1 MKDADVKLN
10 RRIRNI
16 DEDADN
22 STNGTDHNPRRRRA
36 PARVGRADEGARP
49 EGRLARRGT
58 ARRTTAAADDVGGRP
73 EPRPHKQNFIAR
85 VVNQWFDRVVG
96 AMKGEGLSEAEAIY
110 APHRTTRDFVWN
122 SIGSGVW
129 ALVFPVVT
137 MVSTQLVGVEQAGMI
152 SMAFVVGLL
161 LMFVG
166 NFGVR
171 TYQVSDTT
179 MEHSFKD
186 YQANRWATCIL
197 MLLVGWA
204 YCSIRGYSDE
214 MFNISMAVIL
224 YKFIDALADVYE
236 GRLQQVDKLYLAGIS
251 QTLRSALALV
261 VFSVALLITRNATVA
276 CYAMAIVAAIT
287 FVVFTWPLT
296 LMEAPPSSPFSFASF
311 VGLFK
316 VCAPLFLALF
326 LFNVIENMPKFVMED
341 ALPYDNQLYY
351 NAIYFPAQM
360 ILIVSQLVYKPLL
373 LRMAGVWQDASKRT
387 KFNMLLVVIF
397 LVIAAITGVACGI
410 MAWVGIPVMSF
421 LYGIDFAQF
430 RGLLFLMLL
439 TGGITAAID
448 FIYQVITIMRRQR
461 DVTVLY
467 LVTFGFSLF
476 IPYLLVHY
484 AELEGA
490 VLSYVIIESI
500 LFVLLVWEYFRIRRD
515 LARGTGRYSA
525 AGEGADVREGAGVHA
540 GRHAGED
547 AEHGASE
554 RPTFLELIDP
564 ADAGIDDQEE
574 LEEVEEPPARPLP
587 SEIRAER
594 ERRAEVMRRRTGRD
608 R

>member
-1 MKDADVKLN
+1 MN
-10 RRIRNI
+10 RRTSQR
-16 DEDADN
+16 EKA
-22 STNGTDHNPRRRRA
+22 
-36 PARVGRADEGARP
+36 ARSARKP
-49 EGRLARRGT
+49 T
-58 ARRTTAAADDVGGRP
+58 QN
-73 EPRPHKQNFIAR
+73 EPREHKQNFIAR
-85 VVNQWFDRVVG
+85 IVNQWFDRVVG
-96 AMKGEGLSEAEAIY
+96 AMKGDGLEEAEAIY

-122 SIGSGVW
+122 SIGSAAW
-129 ALVFPVVT
+129 AFVFPVVT

-171 TYQVSDTT
+171 TYQVSDTQ

-186 YQANRWATCIL
+186 YQANRWITCIL
-197 MLLVGWA
+197 MLLVGWI

-224 YKFIDALADVYE
+224 YKFVDALADVYE
-236 GRLQQVDKLYLAGIS
+236 GRLQQVDKLYLAGMS
-251 QTLRSALALV
+251 QTLRSVAALL
-261 VFSVALLITRNATVA
+261 VFSIALFITRNAVFA
-276 CYAMAIVAAIT
+276 CYAMAIVAAAT
-287 FVVFTWPLT
+287 FVLFTWPLT
-296 LMEAPPSSPFSFASF
+296 LMEAPPSQPLSLPSL
-311 VGLFK
+311 VELFK
-316 VCAPLFLALF
+316 VCAPLFLAIF
-326 LFNVIENMPKFVMED
+326 LFNVIENMPKFVMEG

-360 ILIVSQLVYKPLL
+360 ILILAQLVYKPLL
-373 LRMAGVWQDASKRT
+373 LRMAGVWQDASSRM
-387 KFNMLLVVIF
+387 KFNLLMAGIIA
-397 LVIAAITGVACGI
+397 VIAVITAAACGV
-410 MAWVGIPVMSF
+410 MAWIGIPIMGF

-430 RGLLFLMLL
+430 RGLIFLMLL

-515 LARGTGRYSA
+515 LAQGTGRYAQTVHGKGALASRDDMEL
-525 AGEGADVREGAGVHA
+525 GIHEGHDPSHS
-540 GRHAGED
+540 D
-547 AEHGASE
+547 
-554 RPTFLELIDP
+554 RPTFLELMDP
-564 ADAGIDDQEE
+564 ADAGIDNDPI
-574 LEEVEEPPARPLP
+574 LEEVEEPPARPRP
-587 SEIRAER
+587 SEVRAER
-594 ERRAEVMRRRTGRD
+594 ERRAEIMRRRTGKD
-608 R
+608 K